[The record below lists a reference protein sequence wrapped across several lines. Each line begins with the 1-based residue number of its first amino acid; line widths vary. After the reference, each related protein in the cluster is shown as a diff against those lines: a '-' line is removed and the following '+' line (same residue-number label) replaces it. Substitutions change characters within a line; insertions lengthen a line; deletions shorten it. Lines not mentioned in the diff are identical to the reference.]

1 MKKEQILREELARMR
16 QLMGMSGQLYQKPI
30 MDEDA
35 QRGVEGHM
43 ATAPDPRSYRGGER
57 SSEYVADS
65 ARYTSQHRAPAPTPA
80 PAPKVK
86 SAAKDFEERGKSGK
100 SMDGEFTMPM
110 GSIPGM
116 STKRATST
124 KRGKSGRSVK
134 KGAKKVTGRDKGSK
148 IRKKV
153 RKKNKKK
160 ED

>member
-65 ARYTSQHRAPAPTPA
+65 ARYTSQHRAPAPA
-80 PAPKVK
+80 P
-86 SAAKDFEERGKSGK
+86 
-100 SMDGEFTMPM
+100 
-110 GSIPGM
+110 
-116 STKRATST
+116 KRATST